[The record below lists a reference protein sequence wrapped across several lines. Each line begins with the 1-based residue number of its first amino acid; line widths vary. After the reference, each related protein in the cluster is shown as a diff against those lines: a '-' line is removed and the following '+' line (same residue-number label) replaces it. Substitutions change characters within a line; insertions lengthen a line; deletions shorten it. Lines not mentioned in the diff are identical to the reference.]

1 MRRIFAVFIVVFM
14 IAAAAAFYYNDALR
28 HAAGTALKSFQKTN
42 LGVLLDE
49 IKRDILAPTPLNIGG
64 KDGKDLAAQKIIEQT
79 NIARYDN
86 GFLPALKENA
96 KLDAVA
102 QAKANDMFV
111 KQYFEHVSPEGVNP
125 GTLVK
130 SYGYNY
136 VVTGENLI
144 LGNFSSE
151 KEAVDDWMNSP
162 GHRANIL
169 NNRFSEI
176 GVAVV
181 KGTYKGDTVWIGV
194 QEFGLPLSACPQP
207 ETGLKSQI
215 EGNKQSLDTLETVI
229 DSKREQIDATN
240 PRSSQYSELVDQYN
254 ALVSQYNPLNDETKS
269 LITRYN
275 AEVNTFNLCV
285 TGR

>member
-1 MRRIFAVFIVVFM
+1 
-14 IAAAAAFYYNDALR
+14 
-28 HAAGTALKSFQKTN
+28 
-42 LGVLLDE
+42 
-49 IKRDILAPTPLNIGG
+49 
-64 KDGKDLAAQKIIEQT
+64 
-79 NIARYDN
+79 
-86 GFLPALKENA
+86 
-96 KLDAVA
+96 
-102 QAKANDMFV
+102 
-111 KQYFEHVSPEGVNP
+111 
-125 GTLVK
+125 
-130 SYGYNY
+130 
-136 VVTGENLI
+136 
-144 LGNFSSE
+144 
-151 KEAVDDWMNSP
+151 MNSP